1 MKIAIVDDDPSMAEL
16 VSIWLD
22 EGGYDC
28 NYYTSGQ
35 DFIKAV
41 NTERFDLLLLDWVM
55 PEFDGEQVLE
65 WIRSQSELDMPVIFV
80 TARDTEDDI
89 SKILTQGA
97 DDYIVKP
104 VKQKELVARIK
115 AVTRRT
121 LPHVDQQEMIF
132 GNLRIDPGSRVVSKV
147 GEPVKLTEKEFKLI
161 LFIFKNIGRLLSREQ
176 ILSAVWGYDEG
187 INTRTVDTHM
197 SRIRKKLDLMPENGW
212 RLSSIYHQGYR
223 LERVETE

>member
-1 MKIAIVDDDPSMAEL
+1 MKIAIVDDDPSIGEL
-16 VSIWLD
+16 VSIWLSD
-22 EGGYDC
+22 AGYTC
-28 NYYTSGQ
+28 SNFSSGH
-35 DFIKAV
+35 DFMKAV
-41 NTERFDLLLLDWVM
+41 NTEQFDLLLLDWIM

-65 WIRSQSELDMPVIFV
+65 WIRSQPELDMPVIFV

-121 LPHVDQQEMIF
+121 TPHNEHQEMVF
-132 GNLRIDPGSRVVSKV
+132 GNLCIDPVSRVVSKV

-176 ILSAVWGYDEG
+176 ILSTVWGYDEG

-197 SRIRKKLDLMPENGW
+197 SRIRKKLDLSPENGW

>member
-1 MKIAIVDDDPSMAEL
+1 VKIAIVDDDPSLAEL
-16 VSIWLD
+16 VSIWLSD
-22 EGGYDC
+22 AGYEC
-28 NYYTSGQ
+28 INYTSGQ
-35 DFIKAV
+35 DFIKTV
-41 NTERFDLLLLDWVM
+41 NTEQFDLLLLDWVM
-55 PEFDGEQVLE
+55 PDFDGEQVLE
-65 WIRSQSELDMPVIFV
+65 WIRSQSDLDMPVIFV

-115 AVTRRT
+115 AVTRR
-121 LPHVDQQEMIF
+121 LAPQHDQQEMIF
-132 GNLRIDPGSRVVSKV
+132 GNLRIDPASRVVSKI

-161 LFIFKNIGRLLSREQ
+161 LFIFKNIGRLLSRDQ

-197 SRIRKKLDLMPENGW
+197 SRIRKKLDLSQENGW

-223 LERVETE
+223 LERVEVE

>member
-1 MKIAIVDDDPSMAEL
+1 MRIAIVDDDPSMAEL

-22 EGGYDC
+22 DVGYEC
-28 NYYTSGQ
+28 SNYSSGH

-41 NTERFDLLLLDWVM
+41 NNEQFDLLLLDWVM
-55 PEFDGEQVLE
+55 PDFDGEQVLE

-89 SKILTQGA
+89 SKILIQGA
-97 DDYIVKP
+97 DDYITKP
-104 VKQKELVARIK
+104 VKQKELIARIK
-115 AVTRRT
+115 AVTRRVS
-121 LPHVDQQEMIF
+121 PHNEQQEMIF
-132 GNLRIDPGSRVVSKV
+132 GNLRIDPGSRIVSKV

-197 SRIRKKLDLMPENGW
+197 SRIRKKLDLTPENGW

-223 LERVETE
+223 LERVDTD

>member
-22 EGGYDC
+22 EGGFES

-41 NTERFDLLLLDWVM
+41 NTEQFDLLLLDWVM

-65 WIRSQSELDMPVIFV
+65 WIRSQSELDIPVIFV

-115 AVTRRT
+115 AVTRRVS
-121 LPHVDQQEMIF
+121 PQADQQEMIF
-132 GNLRIDPGSRVVSKV
+132 GNLRIDPNSRIVSKV

-161 LFIFKNIGRLLSREQ
+161 LFIFQNIG
-176 ILSAVWGYDEG
+176 
-187 INTRTVDTHM
+187 
-197 SRIRKKLDLMPENGW
+197 
-212 RLSSIYHQGYR
+212 
-223 LERVETE
+223 

>member
-1 MKIAIVDDDPSMAEL
+1 MKIAIVDDDPSLAEL
-16 VSIWLD
+16 VSIWLSD
-22 EGGYDC
+22 AGYEC
-28 NYYTSGQ
+28 TNYTSGQ
-35 DFIKAV
+35 DFIKTV
-41 NTERFDLLLLDWVM
+41 NTEQFDLLLLDWVM

-65 WIRSQSELDMPVIFV
+65 WIRSQSDLDMPVIFV

-115 AVTRRT
+115 AVTRR
-121 LPHVDQQEMIF
+121 LIPQHDQQEMIF

-161 LFIFKNIGRLLSREQ
+161 LFIFKNIGRLLSRDQ

-197 SRIRKKLDLMPENGW
+197 SRIRKKLDLSQENGW

-223 LERVETE
+223 LERVEAE

>member
-1 MKIAIVDDDPSMAEL
+1 MKIAIVDDDPSLAEL
-16 VSIWLD
+16 VSIWLSD
-22 EGGYDC
+22 AGYEC
-28 NYYTSGQ
+28 TNYTSGQ
-35 DFIKAV
+35 DFIKTV
-41 NTERFDLLLLDWVM
+41 NTEQFDLLLLDWVM
-55 PEFDGEQVLE
+55 PDFDGEQVLE
-65 WIRSQSELDMPVIFV
+65 WIRSQSDLDMPVIFV

-115 AVTRRT
+115 AVTRRLT
-121 LPHVDQQEMIF
+121 PQHDQQEMIF
-132 GNLRIDPGSRVVSKV
+132 GNLRIDPTSRVVSKV

-161 LFIFKNIGRLLSREQ
+161 LFIFKNIGRLLSRDQ

-197 SRIRKKLDLMPENGW
+197 SRIRKKLDLSQENGW

-223 LERVETE
+223 LERVEAE

>member
-1 MKIAIVDDDPSMAEL
+1 MKIAIVDDDPSIAEL
-16 VSIWLD
+16 VSIWLSD
-22 EGGYDC
+22 AGYSC
-28 NYYTSGQ
+28 SNYSSGH
-35 DFIKAV
+35 DFMKAV
-41 NTERFDLLLLDWVM
+41 NTEQFDLLLLDWIM

-115 AVTRRT
+115 AVTRRSA
-121 LPHVDQQEMIF
+121 PHNDHQEMVF
-132 GNLRIDPGSRVVSKV
+132 GHLCIDPVSRTVSKV

-197 SRIRKKLDLMPENGW
+197 SRIRKKLDLTPENGW

-223 LERVETE
+223 LERVEN

>member
-1 MKIAIVDDDPSMAEL
+1 MKIAIVDDDPSIAEL
-16 VSIWLD
+16 VSIWLSD
-22 EGGYDC
+22 AGYSC
-28 NYYTSGQ
+28 SNFSSGH
-35 DFIKAV
+35 DFMKAV
-41 NTERFDLLLLDWVM
+41 NTEQYDLLLLDWVM

-65 WIRSQSELDMPVIFV
+65 WIRNQPDLDMPVIFV

-115 AVTRRT
+115 AVTRRSI
-121 LPHVDQQEMIF
+121 PHNDHQEMVF
-132 GNLRIDPGSRVVSKV
+132 GNLCIDPVSRIVSKV

-197 SRIRKKLDLMPENGW
+197 SRIRKKLDLAPENGW

-223 LERVETE
+223 LERLETD